1 MLGGPVAVY
10 RRRSEPLRLDWDL
23 GASASAAGQAGQMP
37 SLALRTA
44 QQFVLAG
51 ATAPALNLICVMLFT
66 IAGEDPRRDLPDEGS
81 WGL

>member
-1 MLGGPVAVY
+1 
-10 RRRSEPLRLDWDL
+10 
-23 GASASAAGQAGQMP
+23 MP